1 MLIFADSTFR
11 VMMSSHMVVDMLSV
25 LSGSSDA
32 AICPAWG
39 CFMVMVAVCVTD
51 EGVGWDCLYLCWLP
65 TGCEHLRMSYIDF
78 IGVLQKISQ

>member
-11 VMMSSHMVVDMLSV
+11 VMVSSHMVVDMLSV

-39 CFMVMVAVCVTD
+39 CFMMMVAVCVTD
-51 EGVGWDCLYLCWLP
+51 
-65 TGCEHLRMSYIDF
+65 
-78 IGVLQKISQ
+78 GVLCGIVYICIVVAAGCMNLWEVLH